1 MSYEVASG
9 QTSNGISLENDFMY
23 VFDGGT
29 ANTTTVNT
37 AGSMYIE
44 GGGTANNTV
53 VNESGSMSVAGA
65 ANKTVVNGEGDWGS
79 GKVTVCDG
87 GVANSTTVN
96 SGGILQIEKNGLA
109 ETTEV
114 NDHGSMHVFSGGMAN
129 STEVNHGGSMYVNAG
144 AAAGA
149 VTVNSSGTLEV
160 QPGGSAAAIRENGG
174 CVIVP
179 DGANASFVANSFG
192 GLVLS
197 NGTATLHTG
206 TTATSAAVD
215 GFGTLFVYADG
226 MAQSTTVNSGG
237 KLYVSARG
245 TANDITLNEFGIMSI
260 CSDGVANTVI
270 VNSGGTAN
278 VDKGGIMKD
287 AVVNDCAGVYV
298 SGIVSGTIVNGADE
312 WNYGELF
319 VHAGGTANSTT
330 VNSYGGMSIDEGG
343 RADGVSVNG
352 GGSLVISSGAVA
364 AGIVENG
371 GYVSVADGASAA
383 FGENTLSGMTLS
395 GGAATLH
402 AGTTA
407 ESAAVYT
414 SGALYVY
421 DGGAANGTVLTG
433 ADKEDCAEMY
443 IYDGGAANGTTVNGG
458 GWVYVGGTAGSTVV
472 NGDGYL
478 GIADGG
484 KHTGTLT
491 IAEGAVVS
499 AYAGS
504 VIDFDVSA
512 AAPGS
517 PAQVSD
523 LSRIQGTPLYTL
535 TVGASQADGTYGL
548 AEGAAGF
555 DKTITVVNASG
566 TTLGTLTA
574 DGGTQV
580 FDGVKYTLAL
590 NDSELVV
597 TVGDLLP
604 ENGPEEPLN
613 NTLLIDKT
621 KVNKDVTEEYGTVLT
636 APGQEIRLDKAGT
649 VDYGENHY
657 HNHVGKSASE
667 QDADY
672 KLDYAKIVLKHGAK
686 LSFHAEATA
695 AATFTVYG
703 LTQNGETG
711 KYTLKKIQTLNLK
724 NRNGVFTADSPK
736 TVLLEKSGTDNRE
749 YYVSMQFA
757 DKKADEAYYNV
768 TLNGADTGTLFYSD
782 SDDGWNNGPLLV
794 ENGKGKVPDADLIA
808 NLRET
813 KIAES
818 GAQDV
823 AFDTNEIKADG
834 APEIEGGWN
843 NFVGFED
850 PDDYAKLTMTQPV
863 KLTFMI
869 TATDKVKLVV
879 YKLNK
884 GSKWSSTSVKSKE
897 LTLNSKEKKAGFATR
912 TLEVNLARLVGEE
925 NTGYYVSVQSTNA
938 SSGGKAWYDVSVDSI
953 VYASDYGTNNKL
965 FPDKKNKELNPELER
980 TTVNPGE
987 KKSVVMEVA
996 IEGKDD
1002 VAVEKKVGETTYR
1015 SFVGFGDEYDYAEI
1029 VFNGAGKCVF
1039 TVDIWGTEK
1048 ASAKFTVYK
1057 LTFKSGKWTKKSLA
1071 TLTLKNTKGAV
1082 DGYASAS
1089 DGRTVEIEKK
1099 TDDAT
1104 RYFVSMQSVDA
1115 KKGKEVYYNISAGMP
1130 SGSSDS
1136 ALAMPETDVPADGLA
1151 MPDSLSFGQYDTADA
1166 LAGTCLD
1173 PASDKLFGESGNGL
1187 LASL

>member
-29 ANTTTVNT
+29 AKTTTVNT

-44 GGGTANNTV
+44 GGGTANSTV

-79 GKVTVCDG
+79 GIMTVCGG

-96 SGGILQIEKNGLA
+96 SGGILQVEKNGLA

-114 NDHGSMHVFSGGMAN
+114 NDRGSMHVFSGGMAN
-129 STEVNHGGSMYVNAG
+129 STEVNHGGSMYVDAG

-312 WNYGELF
+312 WNCGELF

-383 FGENTLSGMTLS
+383 FVENTFSGLTLS

-517 PAQVSD
+517 PAQVND

-621 KVNKDVTEEYGTVLT
+621 KVNKDVTEEYGTVLS
-636 APGQEIRLDKAGT
+636 APGQEIRLDKIGT

-667 QDADY
+667 LDADY

-695 AATFTVYG
+695 AATFTVYS
-703 LTQNGETG
+703 LMQNGETG

-768 TLNGADTGTLFYSD
+768 TLNGADMGTLFYSD

-794 ENGKGKVPDADLIA
+794 ENGKVKVPDADLIA

-823 AFDTNEIKADG
+823 AFDTNEIRADG

-938 SSGGKAWYDVSVDSI
+938 KSGGKAWYNASVDSI
-953 VYASDYGTNNKL
+953 VCASDYGTNNKL

-987 KKSVVMEVA
+987 KKSVGMEVA

-1039 TVDIWGTEK
+1039 TVDTWGTEK
-1048 ASAKFTVYK
+1048 ASAKFTLYK

-1136 ALAMPETDVPADGLA
+1136 ALAMPETDVPADSLA